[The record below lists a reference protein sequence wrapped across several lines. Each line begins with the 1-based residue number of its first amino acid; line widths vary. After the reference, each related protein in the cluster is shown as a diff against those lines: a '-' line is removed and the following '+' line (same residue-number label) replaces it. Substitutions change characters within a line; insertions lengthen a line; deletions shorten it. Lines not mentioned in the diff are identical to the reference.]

1 MFSLGEDYGPVAR
14 INQLSWGLNPWTGQ
28 IPLRHIILLSHG
40 WWMQA
45 TAISEGSVVSS
56 QSLPGKWNR
65 VLSMLGAETEIVHRT
80 SLFSQLSIYKAPS
93 GKKTILPPA
102 AQSLAEKI
110 FLFFHSWLAGNKQT
124 YTDTWKPPSP
134 EVKRLLAEEV
144 TWAMRTWWRAPLVS
158 LIVFESI
165 TPVWTL
171 MKIHNR
177 LFLATTAISRYWK
190 VRIISYHSSFFP

>member
-93 GKKTILPPA
+93 GKKKK
-102 AQSLAEKI
+102 QSYHL
-110 FLFFHSWLAGNKQT
+110 Q
-124 YTDTWKPPSP
+124 PSP
-134 EVKRLLAEEV
+134 WQRRFFYFFTHGWQVTNRPTQTPGNLLAQ
-144 TWAMRTWWRAPLVS
+144 
-158 LIVFESI
+158 
-165 TPVWTL
+165 
-171 MKIHNR
+171 R
-177 LFLATTAISRYWK
+177 LRGFLLKR
-190 VRIISYHSSFFP
+190 